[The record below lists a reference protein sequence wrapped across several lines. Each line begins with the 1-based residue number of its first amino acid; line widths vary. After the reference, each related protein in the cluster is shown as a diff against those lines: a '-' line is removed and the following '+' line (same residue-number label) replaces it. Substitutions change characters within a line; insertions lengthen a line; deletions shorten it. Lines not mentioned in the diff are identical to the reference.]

1 MKKETKYL
9 IALAALIGVVLFFV
23 FKQKQELDKKSDTD
37 KKEPKENKGNDAKGN
52 DTNTGDDGTKSA
64 VYTGATPLDPDVRD
78 KIISCFVKKGG
89 HHDEAE
95 IITAGLS
102 EMLKKHK
109 ANANTT
115 NEILHASEKLAKV
128 LCAPC
133 NTNEV
138 AEHYNYIATAGKP
151 VEPIGWYEKEPTI
164 ERPAVVGGDKVQ
176 APISIGEVKALQYE
190 KLESNG
196 KEVRML

>member
-23 FKQKQELDKKSDTD
+23 FKQKQEADKKSDTD

-52 DTNTGDDGTKSA
+52 DANTGDDGETVTHKSA
-64 VYTGATPLDPDVRD
+64 VFVGATPLDPDVRD

-109 ANANTT
+109 ANANAT

-138 AEHYNYIATAGKP
+138 AEHYNYVATVGKQID
-151 VEPIGWYEKEPTI
+151 PIKPT
-164 ERPAVVGGDKVQ
+164 
-176 APISIGEVKALQYE
+176 ISIGEVKALQYE